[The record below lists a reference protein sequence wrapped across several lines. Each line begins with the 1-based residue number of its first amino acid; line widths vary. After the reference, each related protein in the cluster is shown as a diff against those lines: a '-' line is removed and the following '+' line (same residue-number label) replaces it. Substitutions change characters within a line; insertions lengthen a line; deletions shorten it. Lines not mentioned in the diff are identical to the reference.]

1 MEVRTMDDFMNYM
14 GCHNMVIEDKIRECL
29 NAARRGETRISI
41 DCDDLTES
49 DIEYLQS
56 EVRRRIESGNY

>member
-1 MEVRTMDDFMNYM
+1 MDDFMNYM

-41 DCDDLTES
+41 DCDDLTDS
-49 DIEYLQS
+49 DIAYRNIYMLYFLH
-56 EVRRRIESGNY
+56 ILAK

>member
-1 MEVRTMDDFMNYM
+1 
-14 GCHNMVIEDKIRECL
+14 MVIEDKIRECL
-29 NAARRGETRISI
+29 AAARRGETRISI
-41 DCDDLTES
+41 DCDDLTDS

>member
-1 MEVRTMDDFMNYM
+1 MDDFMNYM

-56 EVRRRIESGNY
+56 EVRRRI